1 MLNLGDT
8 LVKDDRVLSHVPE
21 ALDVLTRFETE
32 SKTSL
37 VLSLVSDYEM
47 PKPPVTAHKIN
58 SIFSKYVAVLEG
70 LGLKRFFEPVQR
82 RVTLSTHAGVFKPDP
97 RIFNKAIQR
106 LRLRL
111 SLNQCLSITENAEHV
126 TACRNLGMMSLLFDP
141 TKSTQGDFTDWAE
154 APTLITR
161 IVNPESNLNLRLA
174 VQLQLATIY
183 DLQLVRLNDDSKPR
197 DVIHGLAK
205 KLFPVPLKKSGATEM
220 IEVPFSVQV
229 DISFDKQG
237 NIRGVKTDRPT
248 AEDLAEAADY
258 VKTLEAN
265 KQISHGEGNLK
276 GSETHELKTDERG
289 RKLLTRKRFTAT

>member
-1 MLNLGDT
+1 MLDLGDT
-8 LVKDDRVLSHVPE
+8 LVKDDRVLPHVPA
-21 ALDVLTRFETE
+21 ALEVLAQFETE
-32 SKTSL
+32 SKTPL
-37 VLSLVSDYEM
+37 VLSLVSDYEI
-47 PKPPVTAHKIN
+47 PKPPATAPKIN
-58 SIFSKYVAVLEG
+58 SIFSKYVAVLDE
-70 LGLKRFFEPVQR
+70 LGLKRFFEPVER

-97 RIFNKAIQR
+97 RIFKKAIQR

-111 SLNQCLSITENAEHV
+111 SLNQCLFITENAEHV
-126 TACRNLGMMSLLFDP
+126 TACRSLGMMSLLFDS
-141 TKSTQGDFTDWAE
+141 TKSAQGDFTDWAE

-205 KLFPVPLKKSGATEM
+205 KLFPVPLKKRGATEM

-237 NIRGVKTDRPT
+237 NIRGVKTDRPA

-258 VKTLEAN
+258 IKTLEAN
-265 KQISHGEGNLK
+265 KQISRGEGNLK
-276 GSETHELKTDERG
+276 GSETHELRTDERG